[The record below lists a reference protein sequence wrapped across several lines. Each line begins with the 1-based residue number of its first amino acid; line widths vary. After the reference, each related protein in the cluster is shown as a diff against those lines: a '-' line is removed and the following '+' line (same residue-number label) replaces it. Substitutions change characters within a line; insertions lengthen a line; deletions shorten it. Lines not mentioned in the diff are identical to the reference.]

1 MKINIVEVG
10 PRDGFQSVKE
20 FIPTETKIEIIEGLV
35 EAGVK
40 KIQAGSFVSPKAIPQ
55 MKDAKDVFQY
65 FLEKYKNSDIEF
77 FALVPNFKGAENAY
91 DAGVR
96 KVSYVISVSEHH
108 NKANV
113 NKTLDE
119 SFTELDKIIHKFPD
133 LKICLDAATT
143 FGCPFDGE
151 VSLDSVLAYI
161 ERAYRLGIREFNICD
176 TIGVAYP
183 TQVEKTVK
191 TLLNKYKDCIFDIHI
206 HDTRNMGMVN
216 SLTAIQNGVINVQ
229 TALGGLGGCPF
240 APGASGNTS
249 TEDLIYM
256 LEKMNISTN
265 VDFDK
270 LIKIAKKQK
279 EKVYGNYSGHH
290 INIEKDGC
298 NS

>member
-1 MKINIVEVG
+1 MKVNIVEVG

-20 FIPTETKIEIIEGLV
+20 FIPTETKIEIIEGII

-40 KIQAGSFVSPKAIPQ
+40 NIQAGSFVSPKAIPQ
-55 MKDAKDVFQY
+55 MKDVKEVFQY

-91 DAGVR
+91 NAGVR
-96 KVSYVISVSEHH
+96 KVSYVISVSEYH

-113 NKTLDE
+113 NKTVDE
-119 SFTELDKIIHKFPD
+119 SFAELEKIIKELPD
-133 LKICLDAATT
+133 LKICLDAATS
-143 FGCPFDGE
+143 FGCPFAGE

-161 ERAYRLGIREFNICD
+161 ERAYNLGIREFSICD

-183 TQVEKTVK
+183 TQVELTVK
-191 TLLNKYKDCIFDIHI
+191 TLLDKYNDCIFDIHI

-216 SLTAIQNGVINVQ
+216 TLTAIQNGILNVQ

-249 TEDLIYM
+249 TEDLVYM
-256 LEKMNISTN
+256 LEKMDISTD
-265 VDFDK
+265 VDFKK
-270 LIKIAKKQK
+270 LLNIAKYQK